1 MAPLIHSKDSP
12 MFTKKAFSLL
22 LAGLTT
28 LFFAGQSLALD
39 PQPEPPKEKP
49 KLGSASKAKVSPKA
63 KGKAVKPS
71 KPPVAQKAVKPTQS
85 KVSP

>member
-1 MAPLIHSKDSP
+1 MLTRKS
-12 MFTKKAFSLL
+12 FSLL
-22 LAGLTT
+22 LVGLTT

-49 KLGSASKAKVSPKA
+49 KLSSASKVKVSPKA
-63 KGKAVKPS
+63 KNKAVKPA
-71 KPPVAQKAVKPTQS
+71 KPPVAQKTGQQAQG